1 MHKEELMARI
11 RAGEAPITRRRFMQG
26 SALVGV
32 SAFLVACGTE
42 GTDATPTPGN
52 GATPG
57 PTPDNGNGEPSTV
70 LNFANWPLYIDR
82 DDDVGEDDET
92 RAEDSATLRQ
102 FTEETGITVNYSEV
116 INSNEE
122 FFGTVRAPLQ
132 AGQDTGWDLIVPT
145 QWMAARLV
153 RLGWAE
159 RLDLDSMENYP
170 ENLEDVYKGVDFDA
184 NNEYHAVWQAGLTG
198 LGFDS
203 EVTGELTSSAALWDS
218 QWAGRVTYLSE
229 MRDAVGITL
238 QKLGY
243 DPENFT
249 DDQFDEAIAELQR
262 GVDDGIVRAFTGN
275 EYSQDLVA
283 GNVVLAMA
291 WSGDIL
297 QLQYERESLQFAL
310 PDEGGSLWYDTMV
323 VPKGAQH
330 KDAAERFIDFY
341 YQPEVAA
348 QVEAWV
354 NFICPV
360 VGAREALMEIDEELA
375 ENELIF
381 PTDEMLARAASFK
394 SLSEDEEQR
403 YNDAFSQLVGV

>member
-1 MHKEELMARI
+1 MTRI
-11 RAGEAPITRRRFMQG
+11 VQLSEAHISRRRFMQG

-32 SAFLVACGTE
+32 SAFLAACGTE
-42 GTDATPTPGN
+42 GTDSPTPGEPGAPTPADP
-52 GATPG
+52 GATPDA
-57 PTPDNGNGEPSTV
+57 TDGEASTV

-82 DDDVGEDDET
+82 DDGVDEDDET
-92 RAEDSATLRQ
+92 RAEDSPTLRA
-102 FTEETGITVNYSEV
+102 FSAETGIQVNYSEV

-122 FFGTVRAPLQ
+122 FFGTIRAPLQ
-132 AGQDTGWDLIVPT
+132 ADQDTGWDLIVPT

-153 RLGWAE
+153 RLGWVE
-159 RLDLDSMENYP
+159 RFDRDNMPNLV
-170 ENLEDVYKGVDFDA
+170 ENLEDVYRGVDFDPE
-184 NNEYHAVWQAGLTG
+184 NEYHGVWQAGLTG
-198 LGFDS
+198 LGFDAD
-203 EVTGELTSSAALWDS
+203 VTGELTSSEALWDP
-218 QWAGRVTYLSE
+218 QWAGRISYLAE

-243 DPENFT
+243 DSTDFT
-249 DDQFDEAIAELQR
+249 AEQFDEAIAELQR

-297 QLQYERESLQFAL
+297 QLQFERESLQFAL
-310 PDEGGSLWYDTMV
+310 PVEGGSLWYDTLV
-323 VPKGAQH
+323 IPRGAAH
-330 KDAAERFIDFY
+330 KDAAERFIDYY
-341 YQPEVAA
+341 YQPAIAA

-360 VGAREALMEIDEELA
+360 KGCRDELMEIDEELA

-381 PTDEMLARAASFK
+381 PTDEMLARAQSFK
-394 SLSEDEEQR
+394 SLTEDEESA
-403 YNDAFSQLVGV
+403 YNDAFSRLTGV

>member
-1 MHKEELMARI
+1 MAPI
-11 RAGEAPITRRRFMQG
+11 EKLSQAHITRRRFMQG
-26 SALVGV
+26 TALVGV
-32 SAFLVACGTE
+32 SAFLAACGTE
-42 GTDATPTPGN
+42 GTDQPTPGA
-52 GATPG
+52 GTPG
-57 PTPDNGNGEPSTV
+57 QPGTTPDTANGQPSTV

-82 DDDVGEDDET
+82 DDEVDEDAET
-92 RAEDSATLRQ
+92 RAEDSPTLRE
-102 FTEETGITVNYSEV
+102 FSRETGVRVNYSEV

-122 FFGTVRAPLQ
+122 FFGTIRAPLQ

-145 QWMAARLV
+145 QWMAARII

-159 RLDLDSMENYP
+159 RLDRDNMPNFV
-170 ENLEDVYKGVDFDA
+170 ENLEDAYRGADFDPE
-184 NNEYHAVWQAGLTG
+184 NEYHAVWQAGLTG

-203 EVTGELTSSAALWDS
+203 AVTGELTSSESLWDP
-218 QWAGRVTYLSE
+218 QWAGRISYLAE

-243 DPENFT
+243 DPADFT
-249 DDQFDEAIAELQR
+249 QEQFDEAIAELQR

-310 PDEGGSLWYDTMV
+310 PEEGGSLWYDTLI
-323 VPKGAQH
+323 VPMGAAH
-330 KDAAERFIDFY
+330 KDAAERFIDYY
-341 YQPEVAA
+341 YQPGVAA

-360 VGAREALMEIDEELA
+360 QGCRDALLEIDEELA

-381 PTDEMLARAASFK
+381 PSDDMLARAVSFR
-394 SLSEDEEQR
+394 SLTEDEEAA
-403 YNDAFSQLVGV
+403 YNDAFSRLIGV